1 MKEQKNIERLFQ
13 EKFKDFEALPPQDAW
28 NTIASRLN
36 EKKKKKRVIPFWFQ
50 LSGIAASLI
59 LVGTLIWNF
68 QAKNSIS
75 TPTNNVV
82 IAEDTIKNEVINS
95 NEVITNIEENQND
108 SAKKNQIQIEEN
120 SNEDKIEKL
129 VNSKNN
135 IVNQS
140 KEVKKE
146 INVGSKFEK
155 SNRDKIVVS
164 KQNNLSNNKNKDS
177 RSNSNSSN
185 NFLTKEE
192 INNSIVEKLVSNQ
205 KETISEKR
213 NLVLTEVLIQKENN
227 QTKYTNNEKPNLKEN
242 NREKLIISSNEI
254 SFKDSTLVAK
264 IAKKPNLLEELLLAK
279 EEGENEI
286 EKEKA
291 NKWAISTNASP
302 VYFNSLAQGSSLDEQ
317 FESNNKNF
325 ATTLSYGVSGSYA
338 INKKMTF
345 RAGVN
350 NINLSYNTDQVLYQ
364 TILNPIVADNIP
376 TISRNANA
384 NNVTFISEKSIVK
397 SLNGDVEN
405 ISQRNIGALKQDIG
419 YVEVPLEIT
428 YKILDNKFGIEVIG
442 GLSTLLLN
450 ANSVS
455 LVTNG
460 MEMKV
465 GKANNLNDIHFS
477 SNVGLGFK
485 YNFFGNFNAN
495 FQPMF
500 KYQINTFSAN
510 SGNFKPYFVGLYSG
524 ISFSF

>member
-36 EKKKKKRVIPFWFQ
+36 EKKKKRRVIPFWLQ

-59 LVGTLIWNF
+59 LVGTLIWNY
-68 QAKNSIS
+68 QAEETIS
-75 TPTNNVV
+75 TTNNNVV
-82 IAEDTIKNEVINS
+82 IAEDTLKDDVNNS
-95 NEVITNIEENQND
+95 NEVITNVEGNKNSSTE
-108 SAKKNQIQIEEN
+108 KNQIQIEEK
-120 SNEDKIEKL
+120 SNEDKFEKL
-129 VNSKNN
+129 VNSKNE

-146 INVGSKFEK
+146 INIGSKFEK

-185 NFLTKEE
+185 DFLTKEE
-192 INNSIVEKLVSNQ
+192 INNSIIEKLVSNQ

-213 NLVLTEVLIQKENN
+213 NLEPSEVLIQKEDEK
-227 QTKYTNNEKPNLKEN
+227 TKYTNNDKTNLKEN
-242 NREKLIISSNEI
+242 NRKKSIVSSNEI

-264 IAKKPNLLEELLLAK
+264 IAKETNPLEELLLAK
-279 EEGENEI
+279 EDGENEI
-286 EKEKA
+286 EKEKV

-317 FESNNKNF
+317 FESNNKNY

-338 INKKMTF
+338 LSKKITF

-350 NINLSYNTDQVLYQ
+350 NINLSYKTNEVLYQ
-364 TILNPIVADNIP
+364 TKLNPIVADNIP

-397 SLNGDVEN
+397 SLSGDVEN
-405 ISQRNIGALKQDIG
+405 VSQRNIGALKQDIG

-428 YKILDNKFGIEVIG
+428 YKLIDRRFGIEVIG
-442 GLSTLLLN
+442 GLSTLFLN
-450 ANSVS
+450 VNSVS
-455 LVTNG
+455 LVTDG
-460 MEMKV
+460 MEMEV

-500 KYQINTFSAN
+500 KYQINTFSAG
-510 SGNFKPYFVGLYSG
+510 SGDFKPYFIGLYSG